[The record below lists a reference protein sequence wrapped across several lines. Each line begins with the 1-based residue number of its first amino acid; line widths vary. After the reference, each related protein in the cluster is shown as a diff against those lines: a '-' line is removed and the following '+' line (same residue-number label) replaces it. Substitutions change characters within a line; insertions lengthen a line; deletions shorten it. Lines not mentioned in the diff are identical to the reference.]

1 MKKLAA
7 VLVIASVILT
17 GCQGGSDSHEV
28 QKSIQTGEKAKVSLP
43 SVNEL
48 NVQSTNENKQKSP
61 PLPST
66 SSPTL
71 ITHNSAESKKSFDT
85 VAHVHSPKESKQPT
99 SEETTWLEDPDNQKT
114 IEVFQDG
121 GFTEEQVYDLCKTY
135 LTSDAT
141 FTCTSSIDK
150 DGNDSANFKF
160 YYRTP
165 YKVNA
170 KVNADNFD
178 GRTEFTY
185 TPIEQ
190 KLVILK
196 ARQFDS
202 TQDSANDQLNNINK
216 LVFKDVETPKVEVE
230 RDVDNATITAQAT
243 LYMDD
248 EITKSLRDDYINSQ
262 EDSNLLSKLSFY
274 KKSKPVMALTENMDK
289 GNADDVPVM
298 NSCLHKILEVAGR

>member
-28 QKSIQTGEKAKVSLP
+28 QESIQTGEKAKVSLP

-48 NVQSTNENKQKSP
+48 SVQSTNENKQKTP
-61 PLPST
+61 PLPPT
-66 SSPTL
+66 SSHVF
-71 ITHNSAESKKSFDT
+71 ITHISPESKKSSDI
-85 VAHVHSPKESKQPT
+85 VAHAHSPKESKQPT
-99 SEETTWLEDPDNQKT
+99 SDETTWLDKPENQKT
-114 IEVFQDG
+114 IEVFQDA

-141 FTCTSSIDK
+141 FTCTSSVDK
-150 DGNDSANFKF
+150 NGNDSANFEF

-170 KVNADNFD
+170 GNFD

-185 TPIEQ
+185 TPTEQ

-202 TQDSANDQLNNINK
+202 
-216 LVFKDVETPKVEVE
+216 
-230 RDVDNATITAQAT
+230 AQIQQ
-243 LYMDD
+243 M
-248 EITKSLRDDYINSQ
+248 IS
-262 EDSNLLSKLSFY
+262 
-274 KKSKPVMALTENMDK
+274 
-289 GNADDVPVM
+289 
-298 NSCLHKILEVAGR
+298 